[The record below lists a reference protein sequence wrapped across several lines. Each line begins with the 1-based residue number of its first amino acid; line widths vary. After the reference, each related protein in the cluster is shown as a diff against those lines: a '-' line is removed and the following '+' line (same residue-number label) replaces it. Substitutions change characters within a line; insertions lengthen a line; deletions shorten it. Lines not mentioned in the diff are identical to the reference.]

1 MEKNYFNHTQVSAC
15 MVRWCIIQLGVL
27 CMFSQ
32 LSVRF
37 RDRLT
42 VSYVFF
48 GFSLPLASDA
58 TFIFEETKHSVEA
71 REMMQ
76 AFFVGIFVEV
86 SDVLSCCVT

>member
-1 MEKNYFNHTQVSAC
+1 
-15 MVRWCIIQLGVL
+15 
-27 CMFSQ
+27 MFSQ

-42 VSYVFF
+42 FSYVFCF
-48 GFSLPLASDA
+48 VLFFFPFPLASDA

-86 SDVLSCCVT
+86 SDVLSCCIT